1 MGSDTSGGGGGHHPH
16 SPLELHPP
24 AHAVVSPP
32 KKKGGSPG
40 KKSGGSGSSSVS
52 EIHSSVSEIHS
63 PETSIRTDAYSEDD
77 FEPPGT
83 DTESAASSGR
93 TVRTRDVTGESP
105 SLSGEAES
113 LLGVLHSH
121 LLGEALEDVAAVAF
135 GEPAGNSAD
144 PGSPLSPAPAAE
156 DLVRRA
162 TATRAASL
170 ARVAIERCGAD
181 AAALKRL
188 DYSAVAGE
196 LSRDLTA
203 EPANVGLA
211 ALADATSRRRCSDR
225 LVFDAVREVLLE
237 SLPLVGVY
245 GTPMGLQG
253 RMDGLIEVVSARAA
267 AVMDPPHGGRVA
279 VDDVV
284 KDDVKASD
292 DEGWYDVVSTEKAI
306 LTRLAEE
313 LFDDVVEDTV
323 LSLMFGK

>member
-1 MGSDTSGGGGGHHPH
+1 
-16 SPLELHPP
+16 L
-24 AHAVVSPP
+24 
-32 KKKGGSPG
+32 PG
-40 KKSGGSGSSSVS
+40 KKSGSSGSSSVS

-105 SLSGEAES
+105 SLSGEATS

-121 LLGEALEDVAAVAF
+121 LLGEALDDVAAVAF
-135 GEPAGNSAD
+135 GEAAGNSAD

-181 AAALKRL
+181 ASALKRL
-188 DYSAVAGE
+188 DYSAVAGG
-196 LSRDLTA
+196 LGRDETA

-245 GTPMGLQG
+245 GVQMGSGQ
-253 RMDGLIEVVSARAA
+253 MDGLIEVVSARAA
-267 AVMDPPHGGRVA
+267 SVMDPPHGGRVA